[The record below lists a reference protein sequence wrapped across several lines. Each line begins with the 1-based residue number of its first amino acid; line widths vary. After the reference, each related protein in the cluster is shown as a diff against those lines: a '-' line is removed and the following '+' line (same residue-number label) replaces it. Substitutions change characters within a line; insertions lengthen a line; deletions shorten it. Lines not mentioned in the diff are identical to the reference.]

1 MMLTVRGSALAEL
14 DPVRPVQ
21 MVDSSDLDAV
31 RCNDIHMFGDPAAN
45 SDCVSRSTGAGE
57 IAATAFILERRRIGR
72 VSPKARRIP
81 FPPAR

>member
-1 MMLTVRGSALAEL
+1 
-14 DPVRPVQ
+14 
-21 MVDSSDLDAV
+21 
-31 RCNDIHMFGDPAAN
+31 MFGDPAAN

-81 FPPAR
+81 FPPA